1 MVFFQEN
8 ILSRTKDRAY
18 IKNLDD
24 KQSKVTHWISLLID
38 QNAAVY
44 SDSFGIECTP
54 QEVLSK
60 IKDKSITR
68 SIFTIQSDDLIMCG
82 FYCIAFI
89 EYMISGKTLLD
100 YNNLFSLNDC
110 KENEKLIY
118 KYFKYKYGKS

>member
-68 SIFTIQSDDLIMCG
+68 SIFTIQSDDFIVWILW
-82 FYCIAFI
+82 YCFHR
-89 EYMISGKTLLD
+89 
-100 YNNLFSLNDC
+100 
-110 KENEKLIY
+110 IY
-118 KYFKYKYGKS
+118 DFRKNSVRL